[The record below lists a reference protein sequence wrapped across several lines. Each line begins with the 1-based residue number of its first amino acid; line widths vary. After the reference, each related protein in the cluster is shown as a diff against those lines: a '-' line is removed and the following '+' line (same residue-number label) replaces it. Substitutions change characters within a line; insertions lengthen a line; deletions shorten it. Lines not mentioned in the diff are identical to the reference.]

1 MVSND
6 HDLRLVAPFSPTI
19 IKATMP
25 PGVVERLNARIDE
38 IVGRKDEVA
47 ARDWSAHLAGAVST
61 EIRFTDVIRET
72 AELTDFL
79 FDVARTYTYRCE
91 NALMHFSDY
100 ERTEE
105 LEAKK
110 LRIEIKEGWIND
122 MVAGDYNPAHF
133 HQGCLYSSV
142 GFLRVPPGYEAEFAA
157 DKARQNTAGCL
168 QFIDSRSA
176 VGAKNLFT
184 VKPVVGDFYLWP
196 SWMLHSVYPFRSPGV
211 RRSMAINLAL
221 A

>member
-1 MVSND
+1 MGAD
-6 HDLRLVAPFSPTI
+6 YDLRLVAPFSPTI
-19 IKATMP
+19 IKASMP
-25 PGVVERLNARIDE
+25 PALVERLNARIDE
-38 IVGRKDEVA
+38 IVASREEVA

-79 FDVARTYTYRCE
+79 YDVARTFTYRCE
-91 NALMHFSDY
+91 NALMHYGDY
-100 ERTEE
+100 ERSEE

-122 MVAGDYNPAHF
+122 MVPGDYNPAHF

-142 GFLRVPPGYEAEFAA
+142 GFLRVPPGYEQEFAA

-176 VGAKNLFT
+176 VGVKNLFT

-196 SWMLHSVYPFRSPGV
+196 SWMLHCVYPFRSPGV
-211 RRSMAINLAL
+211 RRSMAVNLAL

>member
-1 MVSND
+1 MSND

-19 IKATMP
+19 IKARMSDSI
-25 PGVVERLNARIDE
+25 VRRLNARMDD
-38 IVGRKDEVA
+38 IVTREDEVA
-47 ARDWSAHLAGAVST
+47 ARDWSRRLAGVVSA
-61 EIRFTDVIRET
+61 EIRVTDVIQET
-72 AELTDFL
+72 PDFTDFL
-79 FDVARTYTYRCE
+79 YDVARTYSYRCE

-100 ERTEE
+100 GRTEE
-105 LEAKK
+105 LADRK
-110 LRIEIKEGWIND
+110 LTIEIKEGWVND

-142 GFLRVPPGYEAEFAA
+142 GFLRVPPGYDAEFAA
-157 DKARQNTAGCL
+157 DKARQNTVGCL

-176 VGAKNLFT
+176 VGVKNLFT

-196 SWMLHSVYPFRSPGV
+196 SWMLHCVYPFKSPGV
-211 RRSMAINLAL
+211 RRSIAINLAL

>member
-1 MVSND
+1 MSHD

-25 PGVVERLNARIDE
+25 PGLVERLNVRIDE
-38 IVGRKDEVA
+38 IVASDGDVA

-142 GFLRVPPGYEAEFAA
+142 GFLRTPPGYEAEFAA

-176 VGAKNLFT
+176 VGVKNLFT
-184 VKPVVGDFYLWP
+184 VKPVAGDFYLWP
-196 SWMLHSVYPFRSPGV
+196 SWMLHCVYPFRSPGV

>member
-1 MVSND
+1 MVSNNQ
-6 HDLRLVAPFSPTI
+6 DLRLVAPFSPTI

-105 LEAKK
+105 LEAKR

-196 SWMLHSVYPFRSPGV
+196 SWMLHCVYPFRSPGV

>member
-1 MVSND
+1 
-6 HDLRLVAPFSPTI
+6 
-19 IKATMP
+19 
-25 PGVVERLNARIDE
+25 
-38 IVGRKDEVA
+38 
-47 ARDWSAHLAGAVST
+47 
-61 EIRFTDVIRET
+61 
-72 AELTDFL
+72 
-79 FDVARTYTYRCE
+79 
-91 NALMHFSDY
+91 
-100 ERTEE
+100 
-105 LEAKK
+105 
-110 LRIEIKEGWIND
+110 

-196 SWMLHSVYPFRSPGV
+196 SWMLHCVYPFRSPGV

>member
-1 MVSND
+1 MSHD

-25 PGVVERLNARIDE
+25 PGVVERLNARIDQ
-38 IVGRKDEVA
+38 IVARQDEVA

-72 AELTDFL
+72 VELTDFL

-91 NALMHFSDY
+91 NALMHYSDY

-105 LEAKK
+105 LEARK

-176 VGAKNLFT
+176 VGVKNLFT

-196 SWMLHSVYPFRSPGV
+196 SWMLHCVYPFRSPGV

>member
-1 MVSND
+1 MSHD

-25 PGVVERLNARIDE
+25 PDVVERLNARIDE

-72 AELTDFL
+72 VELTHFL

-142 GFLRVPPGYEAEFAA
+142 GFLRVPPAYEAEFAA

-176 VGAKNLFT
+176 VGVKNLFT

-196 SWMLHSVYPFRSPGV
+196 SWMLHCVYPFRSQGV

>member
-1 MVSND
+1 MSND

-19 IKATMP
+19 IKARMP
-25 PGVVERLNARIDE
+25 QGVVQRLNARADA
-38 IVGRKDEVA
+38 IVARQDEVA
-47 ARDWSAHLAGAVST
+47 ARDWSMHLAGAVST
-61 EIRFTDVIRET
+61 EIRVTDVIGET
-72 AELTDFL
+72 PGLTDFL
-79 FDVARTYTYRCE
+79 YDVARTYSYRCE
-91 NALMHFSDY
+91 NALMHFSGY

-105 LEAKK
+105 LVDRT

-133 HQGCLYSSV
+133 HQGCLFSSV
-142 GFLRVPPGYEAEFAA
+142 GFLRVPDGYEQEFQA

-176 VGAKNLFT
+176 VGVKNLFT

-196 SWMLHSVYPFRSPGV
+196 SWMLHCVYPFKSPGV
-211 RRSMAINLAL
+211 RRSIAVNLAL

>member
-1 MVSND
+1 MSND

-19 IKATMP
+19 IKARMP
-25 PGVVERLNARIDE
+25 EGVVQRLNARADA
-38 IVGRKDEVA
+38 IVARQDEVA
-47 ARDWSAHLAGAVST
+47 ARDWSMHLAGAVST
-61 EIRFTDVIRET
+61 EIRVTDVIGET
-72 AELTDFL
+72 PGLTDFL
-79 FDVARTYTYRCE
+79 YDVARTYSYRCE
-91 NALMHFSDY
+91 NALMHFSGY

-105 LEAKK
+105 LVDRT

-133 HQGCLYSSV
+133 HQGCLFSSV
-142 GFLRVPPGYEAEFAA
+142 GFLRVPDGYEQEFQA

-176 VGAKNLFT
+176 VGVKNLFT

-196 SWMLHSVYPFRSPGV
+196 SWMLHCVYPFKSPGV
-211 RRSMAINLAL
+211 RRSIAVNLAL

>member
-1 MVSND
+1 MTTD

-25 PGVVERLNARIDE
+25 RAVVADLNARADA
-38 IVGRKDEVA
+38 IVARQDEVA
-47 ARDWSAHLAGAVST
+47 ARDWSSHLAGAVST
-61 EIRFTDVIRET
+61 EIRVTDVIEET
-72 AELTDFL
+72 PALTGFL
-79 FDVARTYTYRCE
+79 YDVARTYSYRCE
-91 NALMHFSDY
+91 NALMHFSGY

-105 LEAKK
+105 LADRK
-110 LRIEIKEGWIND
+110 LTIQIKEGWIND

-142 GFLRVPPGYEAEFAA
+142 GFLRVPEGYEQEFQA

-176 VGAKNLFT
+176 VGVKNLFT

-196 SWMLHSVYPFRSPGV
+196 SWMLHCVYPFKSPGV
-211 RRSMAINLAL
+211 RRSIAVNLAL

>member
-1 MVSND
+1 MSHD

-19 IKATMP
+19 IKAAMP
-25 PGVVERLNARIDE
+25 QGLVQRLNARIDE
-38 IVGRKDEVA
+38 IVARRDEVA

-72 AELTDFL
+72 SELTDFL

-142 GFLRVPPGYEAEFAA
+142 GFLRVPPGYDAEFAS

-176 VGAKNLFT
+176 VGVKNLFT

-196 SWMLHSVYPFRSPGV
+196 SWMLHCVYPFRSQGV

-221 A
+221 S